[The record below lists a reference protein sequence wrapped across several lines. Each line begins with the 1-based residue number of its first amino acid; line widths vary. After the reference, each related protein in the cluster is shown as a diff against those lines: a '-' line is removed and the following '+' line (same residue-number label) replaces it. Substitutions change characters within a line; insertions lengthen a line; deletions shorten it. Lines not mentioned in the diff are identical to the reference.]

1 MAVYLY
7 RARSMASGRL
17 VRGQAEAESALEL
30 AEQLRQA
37 GYVPLSVHAQSR
49 LATWLKR
56 LKQLEPLGPK
66 ELALLYRQLSTMLHA
81 GLPLVMALEVIAG
94 QERGRVQLA
103 ARAIHQGILRGSQL
117 AEAIARSGVPFPEM
131 HVNLI
136 RAGELSG
143 TLDQVL
149 DRLATMQEK
158 ELAVRG
164 KVRSATI
171 YPLVVLLVALGV
183 LTFMLLVV
191 VPTFLSIFEEL
202 NAELPVLT
210 RGILG
215 VARVIQRWW
224 YIVLAALVVLGVG
237 ANRLFRTPAGRRA
250 LDTWRLRLPVFG
262 RLNSHLLLGSMGR
275 TMAMLLGSGLP
286 LIQILEAAGDAVGN
300 SVYRRAL
307 EEVKQGV
314 SRGETLADTM
324 RWTGI
329 IPPFVVEMVRIG
341 EHAGA
346 LEPMMLKISEHY
358 DRQAE
363 EMVTNLTALLEPA
376 MLVLIGGVVALVL
389 VSLLLPILT
398 LLNAVETGI

>member
-7 RARSMASGRL
+7 QARSIASGRL
-17 VRGQAEAESALEL
+17 VRGQADAESALEL
-30 AEQLRQA
+30 AEKLRQA
-37 GYVPLSVHAQSR
+37 GYVPLSVHAQGR
-49 LATWLKR
+49 LLGVLRR
-56 LKQLEPLGPK
+56 LKQLEPMGPK
-66 ELALLYRQLSTMLHA
+66 ELALLYRQLATMLHA
-81 GLPLVMALEVIAG
+81 GLPLVMALEVIGG
-94 QERGRVQLA
+94 QERGRVQVV
-103 ARAIHQGILRGSQL
+103 ARAIHQGIVRGSSL
-117 AEAIARSGVPFPEM
+117 ADSIGRSGVPFPEM

-143 TLDQVL
+143 NLDQVL

-171 YPLVVLLVALGV
+171 YPLVVLLVAIGV

-191 VPTFLSIFEEL
+191 VPTFVGIFEEL
-202 NAELPVLT
+202 NAELPLLT
-210 RGILG
+210 RGILS
-215 VARVIQRWW
+215 VVRVVQRWW
-224 YIVLAALVVLGVG
+224 YIVLAAVVALALG
-237 ANRLFRTPAGRRA
+237 AGRVSRTSSGRRVV
-250 LDTWRLRLPVFG
+250 DSWKLRVPVFG
-262 RLNSHLLLGSMGR
+262 RLNNYLLLGSMGR
-275 TMAMLLGSGLP
+275 TLAMLLGSGIP
-286 LIQILEAAGDAVGN
+286 LMQVLEAAGDSLGN
-300 SVYRRAL
+300 AVYRRAL

-314 SRGETLADTM
+314 SKGETLADTM

-341 EHAGA
+341 EQAGA
-346 LEPMMLKISEHY
+346 LEPMMQKIAEHY

-363 EMVTNLTALLEPA
+363 EMVANLTALLEPA
-376 MLVLIGGVVALVL
+376 MLVLIGGVVATVL